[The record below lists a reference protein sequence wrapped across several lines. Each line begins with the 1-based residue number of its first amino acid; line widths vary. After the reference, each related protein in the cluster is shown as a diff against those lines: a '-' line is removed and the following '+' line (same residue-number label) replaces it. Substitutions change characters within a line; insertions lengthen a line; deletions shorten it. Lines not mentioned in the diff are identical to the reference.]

1 MTVDKK
7 VLLAPFLRDVEFAC
21 VENLL
26 LRKRNRINSSS
37 YLKRKVLMNI
47 LSGFGLLYI
56 IVVWQFVFR
65 ELNMFPYSAQALWA
79 TGHHPSVSNL
89 WQASACTQGLE
100 IVSLEPQISFEL
112 RFHLKRWKADIF
124 TPAWSLFQM

>member
-21 VENLL
+21 VEKLL
-26 LRKRNRINSSS
+26 LRKRNRILTWNSN
-37 YLKRKVLMNI
+37 VLMNI
-47 LSGFGLLYI
+47 LSVFGLLYI